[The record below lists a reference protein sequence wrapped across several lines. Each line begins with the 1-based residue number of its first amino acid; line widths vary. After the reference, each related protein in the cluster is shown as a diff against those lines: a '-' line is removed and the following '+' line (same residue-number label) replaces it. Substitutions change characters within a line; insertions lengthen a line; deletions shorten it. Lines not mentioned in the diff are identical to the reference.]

1 MAYNKKVTKKE
12 DTEIELKQ
20 ESVKEEKS
28 NEPVQEEM
36 VSVSKAEFEQMK
48 AQMQMMVQ
56 MLSMNN
62 SNNKPEEKK
71 QDRYITFVNM
81 TKGRYVLKGNSFY
94 TIDNQ
99 FEHRKFIEKEARII
113 VNNMPNSIKEGKV
126 YILDADFVKECDLDG
141 VYETLLSDKE
151 MIELLNREPSYVAEV
166 YKNACSGQKRIIV
179 DMLENKKLNNEK
191 IDANILMEIGKL
203 SGKDLIN
210 IEPIDME

>member
-20 ESVKEEKS
+20 EPTKEVKS
-28 NEPVQEEM
+28 NEPIQEEM
-36 VSVSKAEFEQMK
+36 VNVSKAEFEQMK
-48 AQMQMMVQ
+48 TQMQMMMQ

-62 SNNKPEEKK
+62 SNSKPEEKK

-94 TIDNQ
+94 TIENQ

-151 MIELLNREPSYVAEV
+151 MIELLNRGPSCVAEV
-166 YKNACSGQKRIIV
+166 YKNACP
-179 DMLENKKLNNEK
+179 D
-191 IDANILMEIGKL
+191 
-203 SGKDLIN
+203 
-210 IEPIDME
+210 

>member
-12 DTEIELKQ
+12 DSEIELKQ
-20 ESVKEEKS
+20 ESAKEVKS
-28 NEPVQEEM
+28 NEPIQEEM
-36 VSVSKAEFEQMK
+36 VNVSKAEFEQMK
-48 AQMQMMVQ
+48 TQMQMMMQ

-62 SNNKPEEKK
+62 SNSKSEEKK

-94 TIDNQ
+94 TIENQ

-141 VYETLLSDKE
+141 VYETLLNDKE

-166 YKNACSGQKRIIV
+166 YKNACPGQKRIIV